1 MANGMPPVRAIR
13 SASDEATPKPE
24 SHKPHTITSASDER
38 TPKPERNALTRT
50 HEPFPGPTAGNAPQG
65 SRDAAR
71 GTAASGPGD
80 RPDTAHRPGAAAN
93 GRYAQPIHAAA
104 TQTVERAGEVGGML
118 ASNYGAACSE
128 LMSQMQGAARRQG
141 EFMNDMLQARSP
153 VDVMAAGNRYLV
165 GGLQAFFEGS
175 VRIAQAAS
183 HRAEESH
190 QRRDRHAA

>member
-1 MANGMPPVRAIR
+1 MANGMPQARPIR
-13 SASDEATPKPE
+13 SASDEAATKPE
-24 SHKPHTITSASDER
+24 TKPETTVDRTIRSASDEG
-38 TPKPERNALTRT
+38 TPKASRHALTQPQAPAPRST
-50 HEPFPGPTAGNAPQG
+50 DGQASQGGRAFAGG
-65 SRDAAR
+65 SA
-71 GTAASGPGD
+71 D
-80 RPDTAHRPGAAAN
+80 RPSRSYEPAGAAN
-93 GRYAQPIHAAA
+93 GRSTPVNQR
-104 TQTVERAGEVGGML
+104 VAGEVGGIL

-165 GGLQAFFEGS
+165 GGLQAFFDGS
-175 VRIAQAAS
+175 VRIALAAS